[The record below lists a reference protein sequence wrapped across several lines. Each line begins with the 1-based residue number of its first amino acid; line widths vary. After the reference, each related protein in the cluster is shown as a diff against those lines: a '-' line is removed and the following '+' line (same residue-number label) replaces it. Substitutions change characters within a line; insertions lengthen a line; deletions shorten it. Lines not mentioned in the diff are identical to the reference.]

1 MKKKL
6 LCLVLTL
13 CVLAGIVCMPVNA
26 SAEGDGTAELAE
38 LIEVMNSAD
47 ADGDGSYTTED
58 TKRILAVV
66 AGIAEYPEDKDFDL
80 NRDGYTDLLDVDFSL
95 KLATKTVNFGGQ
107 LLELVNG
114 KLNAVKTDL
123 PGFTYDNTVHC
134 KSCLVTTSFDNL
146 SLSDKAALKLTGYYD
161 DLVVTDRSLYDYFK
175 GMEPII
181 PDEDKASYQKQ
192 LQDAKELTE
201 PQNSK
206 AYVGEGKS
214 YSHRIFFPVKN
225 QAYASTL
232 TPSDVSSVGL
242 YEDDEINAYI
252 VKIKL
257 GSKSYTS
264 SKTFLA
270 AIENNTLS
278 YAKAFNNVP
287 NESALGDSTLKK
299 LNIKNGIINV
309 YVDKETGEL
318 VSVDYSFDYEIHL
331 SKTES
336 QKMNDKDV
344 KFTMLTKQKVYITE
358 HYDIAQNTLEVVE

>member
-6 LCLVLTL
+6 LCLALTL
-13 CVLAGIVCMPVNA
+13 CVLVSLVCMPVHA

-38 LIEVMNSAD
+38 LIEIMNSAD

-58 TKRILAVV
+58 TKLILAVA
-66 AGIAEYPEDKDFDL
+66 AGIAEYPEDKNFDL
-80 NRDGYTDLLDVDFSL
+80 NRDGYTDLLDVEFSL

-134 KSCLVTTSFDNL
+134 KSCLVTTNLDNL
-146 SLSDKAALKLTGYYD
+146 SVAERLLLSSYLD
-161 DLVVTDRSLYDYFK
+161 DLVVTDKPLYDYFK
-175 GMEPII
+175 GMEKVI
-181 PDEDKASYQKQ
+181 PEEDKANYQKQ
-192 LQDAKELTE
+192 LKDAKELTE

-232 TPSDVSSVGL
+232 APSDVSSVGL

-257 GSKSYTS
+257 GTKSYTS
-264 SKTFLA
+264 SKTFLSA
-270 AIENNTLS
+270 LENGTLS

-299 LNIKNGIINV
+299 LNLKNGIINV

-318 VSVDYSFDYEIHL
+318 VTVDYSFDYEIHL
-331 SKTES
+331 SKTEVS
-336 QKMNDKDV
+336 QVNNKDV
-344 KFTMLTKQKVYITE
+344 NFTMLTKQKVYITE
-358 HYDIAQNTLEVVE
+358 HYDIAQNTLEVAE